1 MAWLQGG
8 GAGQA
13 CHLALPGQ
21 TWCGWTGEGR
31 GRAGSGGPPVN
42 GAGTCNRTTTPHRAW
57 GPGDPATCSEWRVQS
72 EAAGLRSA
80 AAGGGAH
87 PKLTRKRC
95 GKACRRAC
103 GAGAHL
109 TRSPICAAGTARRS
123 AAVKAWK
130 AGQGAPL
137 GQLAGGKP
145 AALSRARLPSS
156 APQMMMRGW
165 GTAVGG
171 TGRRPEWR
179 SQHLAAGG
187 KGPTLGKGWRFTI
200 GRQPAVLFL
209 SCIHITARRTGA
221 GQTPRAQG
229 ACERAPAKGVPLT
242 TASSPPRH
250 KFAKACTARRRG
262 RAPGRNTPALT
273 RCSENCCCGCAASW
287 S

>member
-31 GRAGSGGPPVN
+31 GRAGAGGPPVN

-179 SQHLAAGG
+179 SQLGG
-187 KGPTLGKGWRFTI
+187 
-200 GRQPAVLFL
+200 GRQGPHLGEGLALHDRPPARSLVLVL
-209 SCIHITARRTGA
+209 HPHHCAAHGGRAN
-221 GQTPRAQG
+221 AQG
-229 ACERAPAKGVPLT
+229 SGRMRASAG
-242 TASSPPRH
+242 
-250 KFAKACTARRRG
+250 
-262 RAPGRNTPALT
+262 
-273 RCSENCCCGCAASW
+273 
-287 S
+287 